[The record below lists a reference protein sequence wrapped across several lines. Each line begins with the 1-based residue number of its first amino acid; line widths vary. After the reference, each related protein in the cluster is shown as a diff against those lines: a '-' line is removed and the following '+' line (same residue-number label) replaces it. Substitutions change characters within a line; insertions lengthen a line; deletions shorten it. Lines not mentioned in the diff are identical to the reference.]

1 MRVAIICIAKNEDQ
15 YIEEWSNYHLKL
27 GFDDII
33 IYQNNWECKLEHSN
47 IKLVNFPGNHVQM
60 NAYNDFIKNYR
71 NDYDWAA
78 FIDCDE
84 FIHLKKHSNIKEFI
98 LEYHNEFGI
107 SMNWYMFGS
116 NNKLVRDNEN
126 KNSLIKQFTFRDK
139 DVNPHIKTL
148 LNLKSESTMSLPHN
162 PSNKLMD
169 TNGKFF
175 YGPFNENGPTD
186 VVQLNHYY
194 YKTYEDWLNLCERGQ
209 SDGSSTKTPNLWLN
223 NTHIFCDVED
233 YGVYNFMYNKNQL

>member
-1 MRVAIICIAKNEDQ
+1 MCIAKDEDH
-15 YIEEWSNYHLKL
+15 YIEEWCNYHLKL

-33 IYQNNWECKLEHSN
+33 IYQNDWKCKINHPN
-47 IKLVNFPGNHVQM
+47 IILVDFPGKHKQVKS
-60 NAYNDFIKNYR
+60 YNDFISKYK
-71 NDYDWAA
+71 NDYDWVA

-139 DVNPHIKTL
+139 DVNHHIKTL

-169 TNGKFF
+169 TNRNFF
-175 YGPFNENGPTD
+175 RGPFNPNGPTD
-186 VVQLNHYY
+186 IIQLNHYY
-194 YKTYEDWLNLCERGQ
+194 YKTYEDWLILCNRGQ
-209 SDGSSTKTPNLWLN
+209 SDYTPTKTPKIWLN
-223 NTHIFCDVED
+223 NIHVSCDVED
-233 YGVYNFMYNKNQL
+233 CGVYNFMYKKN

>member
-27 GFDDII
+27 GFDDIV
-33 IYQNNWECKLEHSN
+33 IYQNNWKCKLEHPN

-60 NAYNDFIKNYR
+60 EAYNDFIKNHK

-98 LEYHNEFGI
+98 SEYHNDFGI

-126 KNSLIKQFTFRDK
+126 KNSLIKQFILRDK
-139 DVNPHIKTL
+139 DVNRHIKTL
-148 LNLKSESTMSLPHN
+148 LNLKSESKMSFPHN
-162 PSNKLMD
+162 PTNKLMD

-194 YKTYEDWLNLCERGQ
+194 YKTYEDWLILCERGQ
-209 SDGSSTKTPNLWLN
+209 ADYSPTKTPKLWLN
-223 NTHIFCDVED
+223 NTHVFCDVED